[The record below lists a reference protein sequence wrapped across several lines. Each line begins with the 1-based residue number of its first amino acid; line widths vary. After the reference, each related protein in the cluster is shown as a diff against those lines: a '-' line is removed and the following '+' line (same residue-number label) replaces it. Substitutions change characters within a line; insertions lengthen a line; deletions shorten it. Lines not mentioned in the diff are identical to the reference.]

1 MTEIRIIDNVYLA
14 KDGILRTCHMQK
26 VHLRQGELDGACAV
40 YSMMMCLV
48 IEKIVSRRII
58 KNPPQDLKRNTSNGR
73 LVRSFLERQGLFV
86 NGYVMKKLHD
96 DLQSAYK
103 KKVNSFYFNSK
114 DTNLIEEII
123 SRLDENHPVEIGF
136 NYMVGTNGHAVVA
149 IGYQDDRDKTKL
161 FCIDPS
167 YPMDECQ
174 IWNNVLVID
183 KTSKA
188 KYNCLNYKDSF
199 KVDVDEILYF
209 LKK

>member
-1 MTEIRIIDNVYLA
+1 
-14 KDGILRTCHMQK
+14 
-26 VHLRQGELDGACAV
+26 
-40 YSMMMCLV
+40 
-48 IEKIVSRRII
+48 
-58 KNPPQDLKRNTSNGR
+58 
-73 LVRSFLERQGLFV
+73 VRSFLERQGLFV

-174 IWNNVLVID
+174 IWNNVLEID